1 MKNSLLCFRIPPEDV
16 ERIPDVLKGGE
27 TQSAFARAALIR
39 EIERREAII
48 AKRPMAIERFE
59 D

>member
-1 MKNSLLCFRIPPEDV
+1 MNSPLLSIRVPEDIVDRIPA
-16 ERIPDVLKGGE
+16 VLKGGE
-27 TQSAFARAALIR
+27 IRSAFVREAMIR
-39 EIERREAII
+39 ELERREAIL

>member
-1 MKNSLLCFRIPPEDV
+1 MNSPLLSLRVPEDILDRIP
-16 ERIPDVLKGGE
+16 IVLKGGE
-27 TQSAFARAALIR
+27 TRSVFVRDALIR
-39 EIERREAII
+39 ELQRREAIL